1 MLGVEVGS
9 EVNISVLSSSRT
21 CFLDPSIGQY
31 CLMLGTK
38 TNMKNAIGEL
48 SAAVL
53 CRWASLMNI
62 TSLRRCGLPVSVFT
76 QFIEIVFGLLF
87 GTRYYMT
94 ILL

>member
-1 MLGVEVGS
+1 MLGIEVDS
-9 EVNISVLSSSRT
+9 EVNISVLSSSHT
-21 CFLDPSIGQY
+21 CFLDPSVGQY

-53 CRWASLMNI
+53 CRWAALMNI

-76 QFIEIVFGLLF
+76 QFIELVFGRLF
-87 GTRYYMT
+87 SARYYTT